1 MWLGFF
7 LGVNNFL
14 TGVLWGREEN
24 GEWKWISEAPSLDK
38 PIDCSQCTTYFKYLE
53 DQIVKEASDRKTLR
67 QKTGNFI
74 KNEGARF
81 RPFYDEL
88 IELLRYN
95 SLGCSDRQEED
106 DILDSERAHDNSSHS
121 STTTTTTNNNHHLQR
136 RPSILHQNEVPVNG
150 YRSEDGTL
158 YHYILPSFFR
168 LIQYLQENKRDFVI
182 YLRTMGD
189 DSTNFLI
196 NAERV
201 VSNEHRILRFE
212 SAVPVNHRPGYILR
226 TKGSPITLQMKFQD
240 DDQSELITDEFSI
253 HEKLENGH
261 GIHAIKDDFKAWC
274 ATNYHYTT
282 SKPVWFD
289 PDDRNPR
296 SHHILFDDNFRVI
309 DPNDSIVDIRIMNK
323 DKHRCYSCPFEFYPA
338 LENVFA
344 VQAYLYSILA
354 NPDYYV
360 QSVQNCEENLDRL
373 LQNIPLLNQ
382 IKQQSC
388 DDH

>member
-1 MWLGFF
+1 MDMLF

-14 TGVLWGREEN
+14 TGVLWGYEEN
-24 GEWKWISEAPSLDK
+24 GEWKWVSKSPSLDK
-38 PIDCSQCTTYFKYLE
+38 PSDYPECTTYFKYLE
-53 DQIVKEASDRKTLR
+53 DQIVKEACDRKTLR
-67 QKTGNFI
+67 QKTGDFI
-74 KNEGARF
+74 KNEGACF

-95 SLGCSDRQEED
+95 DLGCSERKEED
-106 DILDSERAHDNSSHS
+106 DILHSEKAQDDSSNSSIAS
-121 STTTTTTNNNHHLQR
+121 NKVHHLER
-136 RPSILHQNEVPVNG
+136 RLSILHQCEVPVNG
-150 YRSEDGTL
+150 YRSEVGTL

-168 LIQYLQENKRDFVI
+168 LIQYLQKTNREFVI

-189 DSTNFLI
+189 DSKNFLI

-201 VSNEHRILRFE
+201 VSNEHRTLRFE
-212 SAVPVNHRPGYILR
+212 EAVPVNHQPGYILR
-226 TKGSPITLQMKFQD
+226 TKGSLLTLQMKFQE
-240 DDQSELITDEFSI
+240 DDQSEVITDEFLI
-253 HEKLENGH
+253 HEKLESGH

-289 PDDRNPR
+289 PDDPNPR

-309 DPNDSIVDIRIMNK
+309 DPHDSIVDIRIMNK
-323 DKHRCYSCPFEFYPA
+323 EKHRCYSCSFQCYPQ

-344 VQAYLYSILA
+344 VQANLYFILA
-354 NPDYYV
+354 NPDYFV
-360 QSVQNCEENLDRL
+360 QSVQTCEENLDRL
-373 LQNIPLLNQ
+373 LQNTPLLQQ
-382 IKQQSC
+382 IKDQSC

>member
-1 MWLGFF
+1 MF

-14 TGVLWGREEN
+14 TGVLWGYEEN
-24 GEWKWISEAPSLDK
+24 GEWKWASESPSLDR
-38 PIDCSQCTTYFKYLE
+38 PSDCSQCTTYFKYLE
-53 DQIVKEASDRKTLR
+53 DQIVKEACDRKTLR
-67 QKTGNFI
+67 QKTGDFI

-81 RPFYDEL
+81 RRFYDEL

-95 SLGCSDRQEED
+95 SLDCSERKEED
-106 DILDSERAHDNSSHS
+106 DILHSEKAQDDCSNPSTVSDND
-121 STTTTTTNNNHHLQR
+121 HHRQR
-136 RPSILHQNEVPVNG
+136 RPSILHQCEVPVNG

-168 LIQYLQENKRDFVI
+168 LIQYLQKTNRDFVI

-189 DSTNFLI
+189 DSKNFLI

-201 VSNEHRILRFE
+201 VSNEHRTVRFE
-212 SAVPVNHRPGYILR
+212 RAVPVNHQPGYILR
-226 TKGSPITLQMKFQD
+226 TKGSLMTLQMKFQE
-240 DDQSELITDEFSI
+240 DDQSEVITDEFLI
-253 HEKLENGH
+253 HEKLESGH

-289 PDDRNPR
+289 PNDQNPR
-296 SHHILFDDNFRVI
+296 SHHILFDDNFRSI
-309 DPNDSIVDIRIMNK
+309 DPHDSIVDIRIMNQE
-323 DKHRCYSCPFEFYPA
+323 KHRCYSCPFQYYPQ

-344 VQAYLYSILA
+344 VQANLYSILA
-354 NPDYYV
+354 KPDYFV
-360 QSVQNCEENLDRL
+360 QSVQTCEENLDRL
-373 LQNIPLLNQ
+373 LQNTPLLQQ
-382 IKQQSC
+382 IKEESC